1 MIKFTSRKRNRHIS
15 RHKDGGDFSNKKTDK
30 SRTFPIEYSGKARD
44 KFEGELK
51 IVPLGGL
58 GEIGR
63 NCTVFEYNYKD
74 QRAVIVLD
82 FGFRFPEEDMP
93 GIDFILPNIDYLRDK
108 KDDIL
113 GIVITHGHYDHIG
126 AIPYLVEDLGYPPF
140 FATPL
145 TKGIILKRQ
154 TEFSHQKQLDITEI
168 NENSKIDL
176 GPFKLSFVHVNH
188 NIPDSLAVVIDV
200 GGRRIFHTGDFKFDS
215 QPVNE
220 KPADMGE
227 FKRIGDEGTTLLM
240 ADSTNA
246 EEEGHSISE
255 QVIYENLDEVFSK
268 VNGRIIVGTFASLL
282 NRVQQIITLSEKY
295 GRKVIIEGYSMKSNV
310 EIAKELKYLK
320 FDKKTVISVKDI
332 DDYPPE
338 KITVLGTGA
347 QGESNAVL
355 MRIASDEHK
364 YIKIKKGDT
373 IIFSSSIIPG
383 NERTV
388 QGLKDEMYRRGAK
401 VIHYKMMDIHAGG
414 HARKEDIIELIKL
427 LRPKF
432 FMPVYGQYS
441 MLVANAAIAESLGI
455 KNDNILI
462 PESGWIIHLE
472 KDHIW
477 KEKKVAPSNYIMV
490 DGLGVGDVG
499 EVVLR
504 DRQLL
509 SKDGIF
515 VIIVVLD
522 TTNGKVKG
530 SPDIIS
536 RGFIYL
542 KESKDFLKDIRK
554 RTINVV
560 EKLATHQGKDV
571 NTDYI
576 KNNLRDRIGQYLFS
590 KTSRRPMVLP
600 VIIKI

>member
-1 MIKFTSRKRNRHIS
+1 MIKFTEHKKKKYIS
-15 RHKDGGDFSNKKTDK
+15 YSKDNIDSDNTKTDK
-30 SRTFPIEYSGKARD
+30 SRIFSEYFVKKTRN
-44 KFEGELK
+44 KFVGDLK
-51 IVPLGGL
+51 IIPLGGL
-58 GEIGR
+58 GEVGR
-63 NCTVFEYNYKD
+63 NCTVFEYNHNDK
-74 QRAVIVLD
+74 RAIIVVDL
-82 FGFRFPEEDMP
+82 GFRFPEEDMP

-113 GIVITHGHYDHIG
+113 GIIITHGHYDHIG
-126 AIPYLVEDLGYPPF
+126 AIPYLVEDLGYPSF
-140 FATPL
+140 FASSL

-154 TEFSHQKQLDITEI
+154 TEFPHQKKLDITEI
-168 NENSKIDL
+168 NEDSKINL

-200 GGRRIFHTGDFKFDS
+200 GGRRIFHTGDFKFDF

-220 KPADMGE
+220 KPADME
-227 FKRIGDEGTTLLM
+227 KFKKIGDEGVTLLM

-246 EEEGHSISE
+246 EEDGHSISE
-255 QVIYENLDEVFSK
+255 AVIYDNLDEVFSK
-268 VNGRIIVGTFASLL
+268 ANGRIIVGTFSSLL
-282 NRVQQIITLSEKY
+282 NRIQQVITLSEKY

-310 EIAKELKYLK
+310 EIAKELKYLR
-320 FDKKTVISVKDI
+320 FDKKTIINVKDI

-355 MRIASDEHK
+355 MRIASGEHK

-388 QGLKDEMYRRGAK
+388 QGLKDEMYRKGAK

-432 FMPVYGQYS
+432 FMPIYGQYS
-441 MLVANAAIAESLGI
+441 MLVANAATAESVGI

-462 PESGWIIHLE
+462 PENGWIIHLDKE
-472 KDHIW
+472 HIW
-477 KEKKVAPSNYIMV
+477 KEKKVVPSNYIMV

-522 TTNGKVKG
+522 TLTGRVKG

-542 KESKDFLKDIRK
+542 KESKDFLKDVRK
-554 RTINVV
+554 RTINIV
-560 EKLATHQGKDV
+560 EKLAIHQGKDV